1 MDNSLIVSAQMENSL
16 VEPEKT
22 VTTRE
27 LAQILGVDV
36 STITK
41 TVKRL
46 LGSTSQKS
54 FGEIKTISNGGRPT
68 KVFTEKQ
75 ASLIKME
82 IEKHHNAGLESVDS
96 DGTRQIEKVSTD
108 YEMELMTQKV
118 LTYHIQKANEYKEM
132 ADKAQA
138 KVLEL
143 QPKAE
148 FAEAISDSEDLL
160 IMGDVCK
167 VLGLKYGCITLY
179 KHLVTLGVLNQ
190 QHIPYQEFV
199 NRGYFKLCENKITDS
214 YGKTHVTITTKVY
227 QKGVKYI
234 MELLKKNNLFNS
246 TMAS

>member
-132 ADKAQA
+132 AEKAQA

>member
-1 MDNSLIVSAQMENSL
+1 
-16 VEPEKT
+16 
-22 VTTRE
+22 
-27 LAQILGVDV
+27 
-36 STITK
+36 
-41 TVKRL
+41 
-46 LGSTSQKS
+46 
-54 FGEIKTISNGGRPT
+54 
-68 KVFTEKQ
+68 
-75 ASLIKME
+75 
-82 IEKHHNAGLESVDS
+82 
-96 DGTRQIEKVSTD
+96 
-108 YEMELMTQKV
+108 
-118 LTYHIQKANEYKEM
+118 M
-132 ADKAQA
+132 AEKAQA

>member
-46 LGSTSQKS
+46 LGSTSQKF

-132 ADKAQA
+132 AEKAQA

>member
-36 STITK
+36 DTINNIVKKLNFSEVHRKST
-41 TVKRL
+41 
-46 LGSTSQKS
+46 
-54 FGEIKTISNGGRPT
+54 GGRPT

-82 IEKHHNAGLESVDS
+82 IEKHHNAGLKSVDS
-96 DGTRQIEKVSTD
+96 NGTRQIEKVSTD

-132 ADKAQA
+132 AEKAQA
-138 KVLEL
+138 QVLEL